1 MSFEERCKQVD
12 TFLFDV
18 GGIFTDGKI
27 TLIGN
32 ELIQSFNA
40 QDIFG
45 LHLLRDLHFKFGFI
59 SRGKNEVFKKKIPS
73 LVNFSYFNTLDKW
86 ASYQEIL
93 LDESIIPSN
102 ILYMGDEIIDL
113 PILENVG
120 LAVTVP
126 DAVQNVLASCHYIT
140 KKSAGNGAVRE
151 ILDLVFFHKKIS
163 FS

>member
-12 TFLFDV
+12 TFLFDI

-32 ELIQSFNA
+32 ELVQSFNA
-40 QDIFG
+40 QDILG
-45 LHLLRDLHFKFGFI
+45 LQLLKDLHFKFGFI

-73 LVNFSYFNTLDKW
+73 SANFLYFNTMDKW

-93 LDESIIPSN
+93 LDKSITPDK

-126 DAVQNVLASCHYIT
+126 EAVQSVLNSCHYIT

-151 ILDLVFFHKKIS
+151 ILDLVFLHKKIS